1 MSQKFDGFED
11 SDTLS
16 DALYAH
22 FLERLLVQIEDDIA
36 PDIVRFEYVCQV
48 PNLVFEEPTSDI
60 RVRPC
65 PYEFEES
72 HSWWRFEDVG
82 QFIDRRCAGKR

>member
-1 MSQKFDGFED
+1 MSQKLDGVED

-16 DALYAH
+16 NALYAH
-22 FLERLLVQIEDDIA
+22 FLERLLVQIENNIA
-36 PDIVRFEYVCQV
+36 PDVVRFEYVCQV
-48 PNLVFEEPTSDI
+48 PNLVLEEPTSDV

-65 PYEFEES
+65 FYEIEES

-82 QFIDRRCAGKR
+82 QFIDGRRAG